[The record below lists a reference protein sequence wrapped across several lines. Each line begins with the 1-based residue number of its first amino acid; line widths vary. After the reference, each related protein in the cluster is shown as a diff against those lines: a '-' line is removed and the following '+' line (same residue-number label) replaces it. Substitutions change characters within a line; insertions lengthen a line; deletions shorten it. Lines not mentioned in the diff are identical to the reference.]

1 MELVGNYRCNWNKPG
16 ICVHWRITKFPRFSL
31 RHITSND
38 VIRPTKRITDASIVK
53 RQQRYPELLLQR
65 LLCHCCNRHQADVVE
80 VLFSYE
86 HLRTM
91 GFFPECPASE
101 SHINSPLQPK
111 MDEDL
116 WGDPTN
122 SVKRSQ
128 QATGP
133 NKLRGKLMIM
143 THDLDL

>member
-38 VIRPTKRITDASIVK
+38 VIRPTKRITDASIMK

-65 LLCHCCNRHQADVVE
+65 LLCHCCNRHQADVVQ

-91 GFFPECPASE
+91 GFFPRMSCFRIPY
-101 SHINSPLQPK
+101 K
-111 MDEDL
+111 F
-116 WGDPTN
+116 
-122 SVKRSQ
+122 SVTTQDGRRSLGRSYKFCQ
-128 QATGP
+128 EVSAG
-133 NKLRGKLMIM
+133 
-143 THDLDL
+143 HWAE